1 MISYFC
7 WSLAGCILLLCF
19 LTFLVGSTWVF
30 TIALKELLNE
40 WGIEWKSIGAT
51 VQPKRKLKSSK

>member
-7 WSLAGCILLLCF
+7 WSIAGCILLLCF

-30 TIALKELLNE
+30 TIALKELFNE
-40 WGIEWKSIGAT
+40 WGIEWKSFGMNA
-51 VQPKRKLKSSK
+51 PKKSTKKLSR